1 MPKPY
6 TLPQPG
12 LDFNPLEEYLRDQ
25 LVIFLETA
33 DKDQWTPELKQILE
47 GLSDGYDK
55 VPVDVRMDVID
66 PIYENLRDFVDIFQ
80 QRLTPFIG
88 KAKVSNFVEPLDD
101 DVPF

>member
-1 MPKPY
+1 M
-6 TLPQPG
+6 TQT
-12 LDFNPLEEYLRDQ
+12 LDFSHLEEYLRDQ
-25 LVIFLETA
+25 LVIFIENA
-33 DKDQWTPELKQILE
+33 AKHEWTPELRQILE

-55 VPVDVRMDVID
+55 VPVTMRRDVVD

-101 DVPF
+101 EIPF